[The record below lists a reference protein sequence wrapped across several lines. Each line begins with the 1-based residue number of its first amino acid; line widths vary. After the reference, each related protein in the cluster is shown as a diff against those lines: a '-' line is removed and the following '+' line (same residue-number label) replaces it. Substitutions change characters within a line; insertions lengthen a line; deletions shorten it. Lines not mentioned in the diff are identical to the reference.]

1 MTAREQLSQLT
12 TDLREL
18 QGYLSL
24 KPRWDV
30 DWDELRKDIKVLKDE
45 IDVLQDAIQKEI
57 K

>member
-30 DWDELRKDIKVLKDE
+30 DWDELNKDINVLKDE
-45 IDVLQDAIQKEI
+45 IEVLLDAIQKEI